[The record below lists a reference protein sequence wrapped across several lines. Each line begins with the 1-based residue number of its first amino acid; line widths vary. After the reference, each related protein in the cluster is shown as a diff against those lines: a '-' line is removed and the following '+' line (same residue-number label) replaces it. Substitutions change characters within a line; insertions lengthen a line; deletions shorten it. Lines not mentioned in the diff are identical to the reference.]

1 MHIKNLTLWNTKAKP
16 WFTENINLKSKY
28 WKSVLLSQIPE
39 LTNEEGEMYVIILN
53 ETYGYRTGLLGYIF
67 TYLSNLNIYKPTF
80 LTKMLNNKYYFVNN
94 NLHTNDYDIISFFFT
109 RLTSFF
115 PILNYG
121 FWDYKSLFDNILTYK
136 TVNNTYPSIFNLF
149 SPYLDNGIC
158 FFSNKKPIE
167 SGFKKLNTINSSLE
181 DCITNRGIEWL
192 VYKNNDKVII
202 ILSFNLS
209 DNMDDVIKLQEIY
222 QIVHIH
228 DIIEDRYKN
237 FKIESF
243 ILGNFKVEIS
253 HQIKNMFYD
262 FNLIETIN
270 NKNYMFFKSQNN
282 TSVKSTIS
290 DISINPIINFELTT
304 NIELEEI
311 IVEKKETL
319 VDNENKNVAGYEKEN
334 NNEQHN
340 NKNAL
345 KIQKFFKS
353 LVEKKKKK
361 KIAKPPNIFEINLS
375 SILSN
380 YFISNENNVEEQEKE
395 TSSPSSNETDESWD
409 RTTIDEITI

>member
-1 MHIKNLTLWNTKAKP
+1 
-16 WFTENINLKSKY
+16 
-28 WKSVLLSQIPE
+28 
-39 LTNEEGEMYVIILN
+39 MYVIILN

-80 LTKMLNNKYYFVNN
+80 LIKMLNNKYYFVNN